1 MAVPRLSPDDHMVE
15 PCSGHPLPVLLFP
28 DVRTSRK
35 AFLINRGVS
44 EGGRGASVRATS
56 CMRKAGALVSHE
68 AGSDLSAVTRGWL
81 TLGKPFSL
89 YEPPFLHLLAEDKS
103 HLSV

>member
-1 MAVPRLSPDDHMVE
+1 M
-15 PCSGHPLPVLLFP
+15 
-28 DVRTSRK
+28 
-35 AFLINRGVS
+35 
-44 EGGRGASVRATS
+44 
-56 CMRKAGALVSHE
+56 SHE

-89 YEPPFLHLLAEDKS
+89 YEPPFLRLLAEDKS